1 MTESTITCVFFSF
14 SYFLACKGHR
24 PIISGE
30 VLFVTFLKLEAR
42 SREYGTAR
50 WVVSLQ
56 FGSALLF

>member
-1 MTESTITCVFFSF
+1 MFSLF

-24 PIISGE
+24 LIISDE
-30 VLFVTFLKLEAR
+30 VLIVTFLKLEAR